1 MEVNLVGAFV
11 TLREAA
17 RRIVDNAWNGVLI
30 VISSIN
36 RTGQPGQINYSSAK
50 AAVALWPK
58 ILVGEFHMCGIKN
71 IRVVGIAPGYTATE
85 GVKGIDPVRL
95 DTVLKD
101 VHLRRLVEL
110 EELTATI
117 KHVVENEAIDGTT
130 IEITAGVTYGP
141 WQRAK

>member
-1 MEVNLVGAFV
+1 MAEDS
-11 TLREAA
+11 R
-17 RRIVDNAWNGVLI
+17 
-30 VISSIN
+30 
-36 RTGQPGQINYSSAK
+36 
-50 AAVALWPK
+50 
-58 ILVGEFHMCGIKN
+58 GEFHMSGIKN

-85 GVKGIDPVRL
+85 GVKGIDPVTL